1 MAAFLKVTVAML
13 VGIGF
18 FATMLVHRHGWAA
31 YRRPDRDLVTLVLEG
46 IGAAA
51 IPAGLALMV
60 ALPTRLLA
68 RSDTALGVWLVTYG
82 LALIGCGLVSI
93 SVERAPDTV
102 PEVALRV
109 ADAGAAAR

>member
-1 MAAFLKVTVAML
+1 MVVLLKGTAAML
-13 VGIGF
+13 VAIGY
-18 FATMLVHRHGWAA
+18 FATMLVHRHEWAA
-31 YRRPDRDLVTLVLEG
+31 CQRQDRDLVTLALEG
-46 IGAAA
+46 TGAATV
-51 IPAGLALMV
+51 PAGMALLA

-68 RSDTALGVWLVTYG
+68 GSARALGVWLVTYG

-109 ADAGAAAR
+109 AGAAAR